1 MVTVQSWSQRLGG
14 YRLFTNAFALVASVA
29 GSGLL
34 GLIYWDIAAHRTTQA
49 SVGRAAGEIA
59 AISLLASIAQL
70 SSGSLFSRFLPSA
83 GDASRRF
90 VAITYFIC
98 AFAALFLSVGYDALG
113 FSHRFFVTSSS
124 WNILFVVTT
133 ILFTIVGL
141 QDNVLVSLRVSRWVA
156 VENNLLGI
164 SKLFLLLLFATFAS
178 GQGIVITWTLPLIVG
193 VIVVNWYIFG
203 NRIPNHIRL
212 HTGDGSLPSFRRMLS
227 LSIPQYVTSILAM
240 VNSMIATLIV
250 IARLGAIQNS
260 HYFIVAQ
267 VAAAPTLLLWR
278 ISSLFVVEFAHNP
291 QAQLRQARHTVIAIT
306 GVLFVCLGLGI
317 PLARTI
323 LQLIGPAYANQGTTL
338 LRLLL
343 LALPGPA
350 IVAFYAAF
358 AWIDGRLWGLMIREA
373 LLLVVFLTL
382 VLAFINHIGINA
394 VGYASL
400 ITSGIDLL
408 IFVPLTVRRLR
419 SIPNLTSV
427 AT

>member
-1 MVTVQSWSQRLGG
+1 
-14 YRLFTNAFALVASVA
+14 
-29 GSGLL
+29 
-34 GLIYWDIAAHRTTQA
+34 
-49 SVGRAAGEIA
+49 
-59 AISLLASIAQL
+59 
-70 SSGSLFSRFLPSA
+70 
-83 GDASRRF
+83 
-90 VAITYFIC
+90 
-98 AFAALFLSVGYDALG
+98 
-113 FSHRFFVTSSS
+113 
-124 WNILFVVTT
+124 
-133 ILFTIVGL
+133 
-141 QDNVLVSLRVSRWVA
+141 
-156 VENNLLGI
+156 
-164 SKLFLLLLFATFAS
+164 
-178 GQGIVITWTLPLIVG
+178 
-193 VIVVNWYIFG
+193 
-203 NRIPNHIRL
+203 
-212 HTGDGSLPSFRRMLS
+212 
-227 LSIPQYVTSILAM
+227 
-240 VNSMIATLIV
+240 MIATLIV